1 MHRRRLVRPFGALF
15 AMSAVCFS
23 SSAVADDLGDALD
36 LVPKDAVAWAVVPN
50 LSKLNADLSDLID
63 RANRPELAVAGRPVD
78 VMVSQFGMAAG
89 FDERGSLAIWSPSID
104 DLLVGAGAVA
114 VPVESAERFLD
125 ANFDPE
131 PAGGEGAYRRSD
143 GTLLFARVIEKHVVL
158 APRRDLVENWEAA
171 SMGVSR
177 LLTPFGDSALQEM
190 RRSDALLRISGAAME
205 EMERMANDQAPVGE
219 VPQDF
224 TDAIPV
230 DPKLLADRFGEVT
243 GGAEDIVVGVDAD
256 ALAIG
261 LRGWTRYAQG
271 SLAANAAAAARPG
284 VSPLAILPAGPYYF
298 AMGIDFVGLGGEMAA
313 RTIQKIAGDD
323 FGDLSEFTELAE
335 VVDGV
340 AFSMRPSKLGIA
352 MGGILND
359 AGVVVRTDDPERV
372 AAVVGEAVKSMDG
385 IDGAIEREASFERGV
400 KQRNGMITD
409 QITVKAEIAPEN
421 RREAGS
427 RVGDASIELTATRMT
442 FGPRGWLGLGRAVG
456 PGYVMTF
463 SRRPDVFAR
472 YSDAEGLQND
482 PVITAMG
489 SWMPAKPSVQAFID
503 VGRLAGLARQV
514 AGLVPGAE
522 GMVPELDDTMPPIGF
537 GLGLAPAD
545 AGTALLEWGLVV
557 PSEVVGTAVGLG
569 MDRMLDFPG
578 VPGAGAGEGGGDR

>member
-1 MHRRRLVRPFGALF
+1 MHRRRLVRRFVALF
-15 AMSAVCFS
+15 ALPAVCCT
-23 SSAVADDLGDALD
+23 SSAVADDLADVLD

-78 VMVSQFGMAAG
+78 VVVSQFGMAAG
-89 FDERGSLAIWSPSID
+89 FDERGSLAIWSPSVD

-158 APRRDLVENWEAA
+158 APRRDLVENWQAA

-177 LLTPFGDSALQEM
+177 ILAPFGDTALQDM
-190 RRSDALLRISGAAME
+190 RRSDALLRISGSAMA

-219 VPQDF
+219 VPEEFADV
-224 TDAIPV
+224 IPV
-230 DPKLLADRFGEVT
+230 DPTMLADRFREVT
-243 GGAEDIVVGVDAD
+243 GGAEDIVMAVDAD

-261 LRGWTRYAQG
+261 LRGWTRYAPE
-271 SLAANAAAAARPG
+271 SLAARSAAAAKPG
-284 VSPLAILPAGPYYF
+284 ASPLAILPAGPYYL

-313 RTIQKIAGDD
+313 QTLQKIAGDD
-323 FGDLSEFTELAE
+323 FGDLSEFMQLSE
-335 VVDGV
+335 VVDGI

-359 AGVVVRTDDPERV
+359 AGVVIRTDDPERV
-372 AAVVGEAVKSMDG
+372 AAVVGKAVQSLDG
-385 IDGAIEREASFERGV
+385 VDGAIEREASFERGV
-400 KQRNGMITD
+400 EQRNGTIAD
-409 QITVKAEIAPEN
+409 QITVKAEIAPED

-442 FGPRGWLGLGRAVG
+442 FGPRGWLGLGRAAG
-456 PGYVMTF
+456 PGYVVTF

-472 YSDAEGLQND
+472 YTDAEGLQND
-482 PVITAMG
+482 PVISAME

-503 VGRLAGLARQV
+503 IGRLAGLARQV
-514 AGLVPGAE
+514 AGLIPGGEGIVPA
-522 GMVPELDDTMPPIGF
+522 LDDTMPPIGF
-537 GLGLAPAD
+537 GLGLVPAD
-545 AGTALLEWGLVV
+545 EGTALLEWGLVV

-569 MDRMLDFPG
+569 MDRMLDFTG
-578 VPGAGAGEGGGDR
+578 AAGAGSGQGGGDR

>member
-1 MHRRRLVRPFGALF
+1 MHPRRPARPSAAFLALSVVV
-15 AMSAVCFS
+15 SAT
-23 SSAVADDLGDALD
+23 AVSADDLGDVLE
-36 LVPKDAVAWAVVPN
+36 LVPDEAVAWAVVPS

-89 FDERGSLAIWSPSID
+89 FDERGALAIWSPSID
-104 DLLVGAGAVA
+104 DLMVGAGAVA

-131 PAGGEGAYRRSD
+131 PSGGEGAYRRSD
-143 GTLLFARVIEKHVVL
+143 GTLVFARVVENHVLL
-158 APRRDLVENWEAA
+158 APRRDLVDDWKAGTA
-171 SMGVSR
+171 GVSR
-177 LLTPFGDSALQEM
+177 LTTPFGDAALQDM
-190 RRSDALLRISGAAME
+190 RRSDALLRISGSAMD
-205 EMERMANDQAPVGE
+205 EMERLADSRDAAGE
-219 VPQDF
+219 VPAEF
-224 TDAIPV
+224 ADAIPF
-230 DPKLLADRFGEVT
+230 DPTMFADRFGEVAD
-243 GGAEDIVVGVDAD
+243 GAEDIVVGVDAD

-261 LRGWTRYAQG
+261 FRGWTRYAEDSPAAKSAATAGPG
-271 SLAANAAAAARPG
+271 SP
-284 VSPLAILPAGPYYF
+284 PLALLPTGPYYF
-298 AMGIDFVGLGGEMAA
+298 AMGVDFAGLGGEMAA
-313 RTIQKIAGDD
+313 RTIRQIAGDD
-323 FGDLSEFTELAE
+323 FGDLSGFIELSE
-335 VVDGV
+335 VVDGF

-372 AAVVGEAVKSMDG
+372 AGAVGRAVQALDG

-400 KQRNGMITD
+400 KQRNGEIAD
-409 QITVKAEIAPEN
+409 QITVKAEIAPEE

-442 FGPRGWLGLGRAVG
+442 FGPRGWLGLGRAAG
-456 PGYVMTF
+456 PGYVVTF
-463 SRRPDVFAR
+463 SRRPDVFGSYR
-472 YSDAEGLQND
+472 DAAGLQND
-482 PVITAMG
+482 PVITAME
-489 SWMPAKPSVQAFID
+489 SWMPANPSVQAFID

-537 GLGLAPAD
+537 GLGLEGSD
-545 AGTALLEWGLVV
+545 GGHALLEWGIVV

-569 MDRMLDFPG
+569 MDRMLDLP
-578 VPGAGAGEGGGDR
+578 GGGDR